1 MLISVPVSASTRA
14 TMASSLA
21 SSSSGDIGGSELPF
35 MVSAN
40 RSWAAFSS
48 ASLSAPS
55 TSLVN
60 QLQALTLH
68 LPLVMVVAVARAIYH
83 YCVA

>member
-1 MLISVPVSASTRA
+1 MLINVAASSSTRA

-21 SSSSGDIGGSELPF
+21 SNSSGDIGGSELPF

-48 ASLSAPS
+48 ASFSAPR

-60 QLQALTLH
+60 QLQAFTVH
-68 LPLVMVVAVARAIYH
+68 LPPVAAV
-83 YCVA
+83 